1 MDKFDL
7 IVIGSGPG
15 GYVSAIYAAKHG
27 MKTAIIEAKEL
38 GGTCLNKGCIPT
50 KTLLKSSHLY
60 YECKQANDFGIHIQD
75 VTFSMNEIIDRKDRI
90 VSSIRDGIK
99 GLLTGNGVTIIN
111 GYGTI
116 YDKGKVKLEDGS
128 IITGDRILI
137 ATGAKPNKPNIP
149 GIHSNFVLTSDELLE
164 SKEFYQNLVILG
176 GGVIACEFA
185 TIYQELGSNVT
196 IIEYMDRILP
206 SMEREISTTLS
217 MNLKKKGVTIIPK
230 AKVTNI
236 EDEKDLI
243 KITYEI
249 GDESKVV
256 IGDRLLV
263 AAGRKGNTKRLFENI
278 DIQMDGDKILVNER
292 FESSIEG
299 IYAIGDIIRGQELAH
314 MASAQGMVAVE
325 YMLLKEPS
333 IDLTVIPACIY
344 TSPEIATVGLS
355 KDNAKKRGFDV
366 KVLKYPLSGN
376 CKSVLSADE
385 RGYIKLIVE
394 GNTEIVIGAEIICSR
409 ATDMISELAT
419 AIVNKLELK
428 DVLKVIRP
436 HPTYSEG
443 ITEAASDFYKM
454 SIHMLPTK

>member
-196 IIEYMDRILP
+196 IIEYIDRILP

>member
-243 KITYEI
+243 KVTYEI